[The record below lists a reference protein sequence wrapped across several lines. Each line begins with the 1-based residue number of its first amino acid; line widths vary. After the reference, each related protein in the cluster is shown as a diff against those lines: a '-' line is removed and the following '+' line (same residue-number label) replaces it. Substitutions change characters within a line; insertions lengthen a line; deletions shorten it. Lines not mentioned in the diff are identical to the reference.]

1 MGVYV
6 KNVIIDFLKYFKKN
20 KEYTLLLDDIRI
32 LIILY
37 QKLKKIFYVNEK
49 LIISF
54 FRERKIIIKSV

>member
-1 MGVYV
+1 M
-6 KNVIIDFLKYFKKN
+6 IIDFLKYFKKN

-54 FRERKIIIKSV
+54 FRERKVIIKSV